1 MTFFRRSETS
11 DLKQDLF
18 QPAQNKLDVSLST
31 PPWDR
36 ISHPSPSETLSASS
50 KSAPL
55 FRSLRASQTDAGSSA
70 SISNAG
76 TTGRSQPSNLESSN
90 SSVEK
95 PIRQKI
101 GERAVELITGDREAA
116 YGPPSLNFSK
126 TAAIFNAIKG
136 QSVLTAADVALLNV
150 AQKLSREEHNYK
162 RDNYRDAVGYLLIKA
177 ELEEQGY
184 GKTFDLLDR
193 ERNFEEDEDER
204 SDGAA
209 GNSFDRA
216 LGQK

>member
-1 MTFFRRSETS
+1 MTFFRKSEPL
-11 DLKQDLF
+11 DLKQDLS
-18 QPAQNKLDVSLST
+18 QPTQSKLGVSLST

-36 ISHPSPSETLSASS
+36 ISQSSQSETLSASS
-50 KSAPL
+50 KSVPH
-55 FRSLRASQTDAGSSA
+55 FKSSRASQTDAEFSA

-76 TTGRSQPSNLESSN
+76 TPGRSQRSNPESSS
-90 SSVEK
+90 SSVDK

-150 AQKLSREEHNYK
+150 AQKLSREEYNYK

-184 GKTFDLLDR
+184 GKAFDLLDQ
-193 ERNFEEDEDER
+193 ERNFEADEDER
-204 SDGAA
+204 NGSAA
-209 GNSFDRA
+209 DHAFDAA